1 MVPCWCHGAR
11 IFEASEV
18 AARHHPAIAAMLP
31 ESCGYPATHH
41 DPAKLRKAGPSWLI
55 NEHDRDDEHYP
66 RSQMDLQRKHCW
78 NQHSGVT
85 EGAETQTNLKLGES
99 GKIRWEGR
107 QDDMMLI
114 FGVNS

>member
-41 DPAKLRKAGPSWLI
+41 DPAKLRKAGHYWLI
-55 NEHDRDDEHYP
+55 NEHDGDDEHHP
-66 RSQMDLQRKHCW
+66 RSISDE
-78 NQHSGVT
+78 NIVGISTV
-85 EGAETQTNLKLGES
+85 
-99 GKIRWEGR
+99 
-107 QDDMMLI
+107 
-114 FGVNS
+114 V